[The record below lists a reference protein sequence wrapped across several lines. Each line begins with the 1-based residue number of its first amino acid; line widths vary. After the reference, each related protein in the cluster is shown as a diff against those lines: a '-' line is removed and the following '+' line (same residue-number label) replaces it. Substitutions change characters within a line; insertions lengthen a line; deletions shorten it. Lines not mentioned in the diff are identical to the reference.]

1 MQPFEKLGVFY
12 LGRAYDLKKKT
23 SKDDLILYDSKDL
36 VTHAVC
42 VGMTG
47 SGKTGLCIG
56 LLEEAALDG
65 IPAIAIDPKGDL
77 TNLLLTFPGLTAQD
91 FRPWVNEDDARQKG
105 VSAEEYAQ
113 QQADLW
119 KAGLKAWGQDGA
131 RIQRLRD
138 AAEFAIYTP
147 GSNAGIPTSILS
159 SFAAP
164 PVSVRDDPE
173 LLGERINTTVASL
186 LTLMGVEADP
196 VRSREHILIATILAH
211 AWRAGED
218 LDLAAL
224 IQQIQT
230 PRVSRVGVLDL
241 EAFFPSGDRFGLAM
255 RLNNL
260 LASPT
265 FGVWMEGE
273 PLDVDRLLHTAE
285 GKPRVA
291 IFSIAH
297 LGDAERMFFVSLLL
311 NQVLGWMRGQT
322 GTTSLRAVLYMDEIF
337 GFFPPVATPPS
348 KQPLLTLLK
357 QARAFGLGVVLATQ
371 NPVDLDYKG
380 LANTGTWFLG
390 RLQTERDKARVLD
403 GLEGVAAG
411 TGTRFDRAGMEQTLA
426 GLGKRVFLLH
436 NVHEDGPEV
445 FETRWAMSYLRGP
458 LSREQIKRLMA
469 AVRPAMHATPTA
481 TTGASTSAPP
491 VPAPVAKARTAR
503 PGATM
508 AAGPVLQ
515 PEIPQ
520 FFVPV
525 RAEPPQGAQLQYQPM
540 LFGAARIQ
548 FQDRKLGV
556 DQSRDAAFLAPITAG
571 AVAVDWD
578 TATATDLTPAD
589 LMAQPAE
596 PAAFADLP
604 PAAAKRVS
612 YEGWSKDF
620 ARWLVQTQS
629 LEVLRSARVGL
640 ASLAGESERDFRIRL
655 QDHARQKRDEIADRL
670 RQKYAPKI
678 ATLTD
683 RLRRAGHAVAREQE
697 QARQRQLQTA
707 VSMGATL
714 VGAFMG
720 RKTMSIGTLGRA
732 TTAAKDVTRSYK
744 EAGDVGRARE
754 NAQALQMQL
763 DDLNAQFE
771 AEVEALSGAG
781 DALTESL
788 EKTVVKLK
796 RTGVTVQAVALAWT
810 PDGGAGG

>member
-1 MQPFEKLGVFY
+1 M
-12 LGRAYDLKKKT
+12 
-23 SKDDLILYDSKDL
+23 
-36 VTHAVC
+36 
-42 VGMTG
+42 
-47 SGKTGLCIG
+47 
-56 LLEEAALDG
+56 
-65 IPAIAIDPKGDL
+65 
-77 TNLLLTFPGLTAQD
+77 
-91 FRPWVNEDDARQKG
+91 NEDDARQKG
-105 VSAEEYAQ
+105 VSAEEFAH

-147 GSNAGIPTSILS
+147 GSNAGIPTSILT

-164 PVSVRDDPE
+164 PVAVRDDAE
-173 LLGERINTTVASL
+173 LLGERINTTVAGL
-186 LTLMGVEADP
+186 LTLMGVGADP
-196 VRSREHILIATILAH
+196 VRSREHILIATILAQ

-241 EAFFPSGDRFGLAM
+241 ESFFPSGERFELAM

-273 PLDVDRLLHTAE
+273 PLDVDRLLYTPG

-322 GTTSLRAVLYMDEIF
+322 GTTSLRAILYMDEIF

-458 LSREQIKRLMA
+458 LTREQIKRLMA
-469 AVRPAMHATPTA
+469 GVRPATHVTPTA
-481 TTGASTSAPP
+481 GAATPAPP
-491 VPAPVAKARTAR
+491 APAPVAKAKTAR
-503 PGATM
+503 PAATI
-508 AAGPVLQ
+508 AVRPVLQ

-540 LFGAARIQ
+540 LFGAARLQ
-548 FQDRKLGV
+548 VQDRKLGV
-556 DQSRDAAFLAPITAG
+556 DQSRDVAFLAPITTG
-571 AVAVDWD
+571 VVAVDWD
-578 TATATDLTPAD
+578 SATATDLTPAD
-589 LMAQPAE
+589 LIAQPVE
-596 PAAFADLP
+596 PAAFAELP
-604 PAAAKRVS
+604 PAAAKRTS

-629 LEVLRSARVGL
+629 LEVLRSARLGM

-655 QDHARQKRDEIADRL
+655 QDGARQKRDEIADRL

-678 ATLTD
+678 AALTD
-683 RLRRAGHAVAREQE
+683 RIRRAGHAVEREQE
-697 QARQRQLQTA
+697 QAKQRQLQTA

-754 NAQALQMQL
+754 NVQALQAQL

-796 RTGVTVQAVALAWT
+796 RTGVMVQAVALAWT